1 MDHGTFH
8 GLYTLLLMIL
18 MLGIFAWAYSG
29 KRKKGFD
36 QAARLA
42 LEEEDDKPIAGGQKE
57 SNK

>member
-1 MDHGTFH
+1 MDHGTYH

-42 LEEEDDKPIAGGQKE
+42 LEEDNKPLAGGQKE
-57 SNK
+57 SNNE

>member
-1 MDHGTFH
+1 MDHGTYH

-18 MLGIFAWAYSG
+18 TLAIFAWAYSG

-42 LEEEDDKPIAGGQKE
+42 LEEDDKANAGGQKE
-57 SNK
+57 SNNE